1 MPKIRCERAR
11 AAEDAPRG
19 PFQLLERRHGLA
31 EILERRAP
39 VLVERH
45 RVRPQYLKRVLVI
58 LAESASRH
66 GNRFAH
72 QRLGFKACAADT
84 KGQTCYICTEAVHWK
99 TKEGLVRGCSCRGT
113 AGFAHVSCL
122 ATQAKILVAKAEENN
137 LSDKMW
143 NESWARW
150 DACSLCKQDYHSVVS
165 CALGWAC
172 WKTYLGRP
180 ETDETRNFAMNVL
193 GNGLFAARH
202 HEDALPV
209 REAQLALDRRL
220 GASEHT
226 MLVSQAN
233 LANTYRMLGRFKE
246 ALLMR
251 QEVRKCLLKLYGEE
265 AEETLRE
272 ANNYASLLNQ
282 LKRFKEAKSLL
293 RKTMPAARRVL
304 GEDHD
309 LTLRMRWTHAEAIYM
324 DADATLDDVREAVT
338 TLDDTVRI
346 ARRVLGND
354 HPTVSTM
361 ERDLKEARAI
371 LRDREPKA

>member
-1 MPKIRCERAR
+1 
-11 AAEDAPRG
+11 
-19 PFQLLERRHGLA
+19 
-31 EILERRAP
+31 
-39 VLVERH
+39 
-45 RVRPQYLKRVLVI
+45 
-58 LAESASRH
+58 
-66 GNRFAH
+66 
-72 QRLGFKACAADT
+72 
-84 KGQTCYICTEAVHWK
+84 
-99 TKEGLVRGCSCRGT
+99 
-113 AGFAHVSCL
+113 
-122 ATQAKILVAKAEENN
+122 
-137 LSDKMW
+137 
-143 NESWARW
+143 
-150 DACSLCKQDYHSVVS
+150 
-165 CALGWAC
+165 
-172 WKTYLGRP
+172 
-180 ETDETRNFAMNVL
+180 MNVL

-338 TLDDTVRI
+338 SLEELERT
-346 ARRVLGND
+346 ARRVFGGAHPATKGIAKCLG
-354 HPTVSTM
+354 
-361 ERDLKEARAI
+361 EARAA
-371 LRDREPKA
+371 LHACETPSGSA